1 MARPHSL
8 PPKSHHQS
16 RLTVEATDNQGH
28 ARITANA
35 SVVRTHDKTCAAPAA
50 HSESASNL
58 LIGNGSKFADF
69 SVEIKSGIGG
79 FCFRHSK
86 VRILPPQATRAVSA
100 LF

>member
-50 HSESASNL
+50 SKAKGNCEVL
-58 LIGNGSKFADF
+58 LKCRGDVGSWPDPDTPG
-69 SVEIKSGIGG
+69 VGWEGG
-79 FCFRHSK
+79 
-86 VRILPPQATRAVSA
+86 L
-100 LF
+100 LE